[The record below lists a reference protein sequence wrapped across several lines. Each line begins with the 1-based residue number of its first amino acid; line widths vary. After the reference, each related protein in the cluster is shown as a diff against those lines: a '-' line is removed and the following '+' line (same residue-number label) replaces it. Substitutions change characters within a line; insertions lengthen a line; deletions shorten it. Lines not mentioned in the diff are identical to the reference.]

1 MLIYD
6 VSTRHPVTGPI
17 PLLPRAPRPTV
28 RPRRER
34 HAIFSLMNRLDPLA
48 VTATH
53 GGVTEAR
60 LAAAEILADLRR
72 GHLLDAA
79 FDRRVTP
86 LDARDRRWTQELV
99 FGMLRRRGW
108 LDVLLNAR
116 VRGGLAR
123 LDPDVTD
130 LLRLGAHQLLYMGSV
145 PAYAAIAQTVE
156 LAKQRHGVGASKL
169 CNAVLRRLDRERA
182 DLQAVLPPDPVDA
195 LSASLSHPRWLVA
208 RWVARWGEDA
218 TRALLEANNLEPPLV
233 VRPYAIVREQLE
245 AMLEAAGVRVE
256 DAPLVCDSLRI
267 SGGASLTELGAF
279 QQGLLFVQDPAA
291 TLVTRYAAIPP
302 QGRVVDLCAAPGGK
316 TVELSRD
323 AAFVVGADA
332 SPQRLGRLRET
343 IARLELR
350 NVFLLAA
357 DARFPAIQPID
368 AVLVDAP
375 CTGTGTFRRHPDAR
389 WRLKISDLAV
399 AAAAQRAILRAAA
412 GVVAPGGLLV
422 YSTCS
427 LEVEENDA
435 QVEAFLA
442 EHPQF
447 RLEPPPEGA
456 VPADVLDAG
465 RLRVLPHRHG
475 TDGAFAARLRRS
487 PS

>member
-1 MLIYD
+1 
-6 VSTRHPVTGPI
+6 
-17 PLLPRAPRPTV
+17 
-28 RPRRER
+28 
-34 HAIFSLMNRLDPLA
+34 MNRLDPLSVSA
-48 VTATH
+48 AR

-72 GHLLDAA
+72 GLLLDAA
-79 FDRRVTP
+79 FDRRVAP

-108 LDVLLNAR
+108 LDLLLNAR

-130 LLRLGAHQLLYMGSV
+130 LLRLGAQQLLHMGSV

-156 LAKQRHGVGASKL
+156 MAKQRHGMGASKL
-169 CNAVLRRLDRERA
+169 SNAVLRRLDRERD
-182 DLQAVLPPDPVDA
+182 DLQVVLPSDPVEA
-195 LSASLSHPRWLVA
+195 LAAVHSHPRWLVA
-208 RWVARWGEDA
+208 RWVARWGEEA
-218 TRALLEANNLEPPLV
+218 TRALLEANNQEPPLIA
-233 VRPYAIVREQLE
+233 RPFGIVREQLE
-245 AMLEAAGVRVE
+245 AMLESAGVRVE
-256 DAPLVCDSLRI
+256 DVPLVPDSLQL
-267 SGGASLTELGAF
+267 SGGAVLTELGAF
-279 QQGLLFVQDPAA
+279 QQGLFFVQDPAA
-291 TLVTRYAAIPP
+291 TLVTMYAAVPS
-302 QGRVVDLCAAPGGK
+302 GARVADLCSAPGGK
-316 TVELSRD
+316 TVELSRG

-343 IARLELR
+343 IARLELH
-350 NVFLLAA
+350 NVFLLAS
-357 DARFPAIQPID
+357 DARFPAIAPLD
-368 AVLVDAP
+368 VVLVDAP

-389 WRLKISDLAV
+389 WRLKVSDLAV
-399 AAAAQRAILRAAA
+399 MAAAQRAILRAAA
-412 GVVAPGGLLV
+412 PVVAPGGLLI

-427 LEVEENDA
+427 LEAEENDA

-442 EHPQF
+442 EHPEF
-447 RLEPPPEGA
+447 SLEPPPDGA

-465 RLRVLPHRHG
+465 RLRVLPQRHG